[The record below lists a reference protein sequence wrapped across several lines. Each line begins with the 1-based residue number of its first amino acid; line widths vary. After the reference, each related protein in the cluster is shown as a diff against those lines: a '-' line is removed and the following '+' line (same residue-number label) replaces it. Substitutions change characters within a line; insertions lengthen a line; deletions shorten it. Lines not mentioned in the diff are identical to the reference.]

1 MSRPGPSRTVG
12 VIGGMGPAA
21 TLAFQAR
28 LLAATPA
35 ARDQDHLRVLVD
47 CNPKIPDRNAAIAGA
62 GPSPGPVL
70 AEMARGLERAGA
82 DFLVMPCNTAHAFAG
97 EIRAAVAI
105 PLLSLIDET
114 AAAAALAAPGGK
126 AGVLAVDGARAA
138 GLYETA
144 LAERGVTPV
153 LLGPD
158 DQRRFMG
165 CIYAIKAGDTGP
177 AVRAEAVG
185 LARLLTAGGASAV
198 IAACTELAL
207 VLEAG
212 DLDAPLIDSTAVL
225 VARTLDY
232 AFGA

>member
-1 MSRPGPSRTVG
+1 MSKTVG

-21 TLAFQAR
+21 TLEFQAR

-47 CNPKIPDRNAAIAGA
+47 CNPKIPDRNTAIVGD

-82 DFLVMPCNTAHAFAG
+82 DFLVMPCNTAHAFVG
-97 EIRAAVAI
+97 DIRAAVAI

-114 AAAAALAAPGGK
+114 ADVAARAAPSGK
-126 AGVLAVDGARAA
+126 VGVLTVDGARAA
-138 GLYETA
+138 GLYEAA
-144 LAERGVTPV
+144 LSRRGMMP
-153 LLGPD
+153 LLLEAD
-158 DQRRFMG
+158 DQRRFMAR
-165 CIYAIKAGDTGP
+165 IHAIKAGDTGA
-177 AVRAEAVG
+177 AVRAEMAG
-185 LARLLTAGGASAV
+185 LARVLTAGGARAV
-198 IAACTELAL
+198 IAACTELSL
-207 VLEAG
+207 VLEPG

>member
-1 MSRPGPSRTVG
+1 MSLTVG

-21 TLAFQAR
+21 TLEFQAR

-47 CNPKIPDRNAAIAGA
+47 CNPKVPDRNAAIVGA

-97 EIRAAVAI
+97 DVRSATAI
-105 PLLSLIDET
+105 TLLSLIDVT
-114 AAAAALAAPGGK
+114 ADAAANAAPGGR

-138 GLYETA
+138 GLYEAA
-144 LAERGVTPV
+144 LTERGVTPV
-153 LLGPD
+153 LLDAD
-158 DQRRFMG
+158 DQRRFMA
-165 CIYAIKAGDTGP
+165 CIYAIKAGDTGA
-177 AVRAEAVG
+177 AVRAEMAG
-185 LARLLTAGGASAV
+185 LARLLTADGASVV
-198 IAACTELAL
+198 IAACTELSL
-207 VLEAG
+207 VLEPG
-212 DLDAPLIDSTAVL
+212 DLDATLIDSTAVL